1 MKVLFDIGA
10 TQIRVTV
17 SSDNQTISNP
27 VVFPTPPEFN
37 QGITQ
42 IQQAATKLSQ
52 GQKIEVAAG
61 GIPGPLN
68 KQKDYVSNFPNIA
81 DWNNK
86 PLKQNL
92 EQALGT
98 TVFLEN
104 DASLVGLGEAIMGA
118 GKGKKIVAYITVS
131 TGVGGTRIVDGKID
145 RKAGNFEIGHQIIV
159 PNGSM
164 CGCQG
169 LGHLEAYLSGTAIE
183 RKYHQKPEMI
193 KDGAVW
199 EEMAKYLAIGI
210 NNTIVYWSP
219 EMIVLGG
226 GVMKAI
232 SLDKTKQ
239 YLQEIFT
246 IFPEIPPL
254 ELNTLGDSGGL
265 YGALQYLKQ
274 QTQI

>member
-10 TQIRVTV
+10 TNIRVA
-17 SSDNQTISNP
+17 SSTDNQTISNP
-27 VVFPTPPEFN
+27 IIFPTPQEFN
-37 QGITQ
+37 QGIAK
-42 IQQAATKLSQ
+42 IQQAAIKFSG

-68 KQKDYVSNFPNIA
+68 KQKAYVTNFPNIV

-86 PLKQNL
+86 PLKQSL
-92 EQALGT
+92 EQALGAL
-98 TVFLEN
+98 VFLEN
-104 DASLVGLGEAIMGA
+104 DAALVGLGEATVGA
-118 GKGKKIVAYITVS
+118 GKGKKIVAYLTVS
-131 TGVGGTRIVDGKID
+131 TGFGGTRIIDGKID
-145 RKAGNFEIGHQIIV
+145 QKAGDFEIGHQIIV
-159 PNGSM
+159 PNGSI

-169 LGHLEAYLSGTAIE
+169 LGHLEAYLSGSAIE
-183 RKYHQKPEMI
+183 KKYHQKPENI

-219 EMIVLGG
+219 EIIVLGG

-232 SLDKTKQ
+232 SLDKVKLH
-239 YLQEIFT
+239 LQEIFT
-246 IFPEIPPL
+246 IFPEIPSI

-265 YGALQYLKQ
+265 YGALEYLKQ
-274 QTQI
+274 NFK